1 MLWITFD
8 IDRDR
13 HKAIL
18 DRLADW
24 VPAARAKGKKVVLF
38 GVRSSLWHDHT
49 VVRDLLDKRIL
60 YASKHRACHR
70 PLPPP
75 EPLNA
80 PSAVS
85 FVALTTRRIP
95 SQLCMCKGYTLDQHI
110 NDWATSNRQ
119 AYHAMM
125 VRELLA
131 VSVFLR
137 GHSAGLSRGV
147 DSDLVPRDPLMVRDT
162 PSTSG
167 LSRTPHH
174 GTTAVCAPDSNTLS
188 NRLERQLHHD

>member
-8 IDRDR
+8 VDRAR

-18 DRLADW
+18 DHLADW

-38 GVRSSLWHDHT
+38 GVWSGIWREHR
-49 VVRDLLDKRIL
+49 VVQDLLDKRIL
-60 YASKHRACHR
+60 YPSKHRACHR

-75 EPLNA
+75 EPISA
-80 PSAVS
+80 PSSVS
-85 FVALTTRRIP
+85 FMALTTRRIA
-95 SQLCMCKGYTLDQHI
+95 SQECRCKGYTLNQHI
-110 NDWATSNRQ
+110 NDWTSTNRQ
-119 AYHAMM
+119 AYYAMM

-131 VSVFLR
+131 ASVVLR
-137 GHSAGLSRGV
+137 GSVHGHSAGLGRGV
-147 DSDLVPRDPLMVRDT
+147 DSGSVPRDPLMVRDT

-174 GTTAVCAPDSNTLS
+174 GTTAVCAPDSDTS
-188 NRLERQLHHD
+188 S